1 MFTSDNPANESKDD
15 EATEIDDDSQYDVN
29 KETTD
34 FVKHIENIT
43 TDTKLW
49 SVTYTTYI
57 IVLVCHNII
66 MSITQLDYIISIVV
80 HL

>member
-34 FVKHIENIT
+34 FVKHIENVT

-57 IVLVCHNII
+57 IVVVCHNII
-66 MSITQLDYIISIVV
+66 MSITQLEHIISIVV